1 MRSRV
6 SPASPRCR
14 ASLVMPR
21 PGQWPPLGLAD
32 GHWNCKRDPVESG
45 GSVPRARLRR
55 YPRRARLELFSG
67 SIPGQNL
74 QHDCRTF
81 NWIVCFEI
89 SDSQAELKTNGTTVT
104 LTRKASSSKPAQVPS
119 SYRRPQ
125 ESGQGAPA
133 PTCQT
138 QLANS
143 DPVAILV
150 VNGHG
155 QSEWPCKRPP
165 VARIMIHT
173 WLLTPSYKEAAV
185 RLAWLPPPGCD
196 WIASIGLRMV
206 ERFLSRFQHALSWFP
221 AHSRHD
227 AQRNERMSS
236 CRIRADRRLRSHDA
250 VGSRIISHGDGGSRS
265 RPDAS

>member
-1 MRSRV
+1 M
-6 SPASPRCR
+6 SPAGRCR
-14 ASLVMPR
+14 GR
-21 PGQWPPLGLAD
+21 
-32 GHWNCKRDPVESG
+32 R
-45 GSVPRARLRR
+45 RARLRR
-55 YPRRARLELFSG
+55 YPRRARLELFPG
-67 SIPGQNL
+67 SIPGQQRRIFNL
-74 QHDCRTF
+74 
-81 NWIVCFEI
+81 IVYVEI

-125 ESGQGAPA
+125 ESGQAAPA

-138 QLANS
+138 QLANR

-150 VNGHG
+150 ANGHG

-227 AQRNERMSS
+227 AQRNERMSCAS
-236 CRIRADRRLRSHDA
+236 CRI
-250 VGSRIISHGDGGSRS
+250 
-265 RPDAS
+265 